1 MTDVT
6 DVAAQLKSI
15 LSALPDVDQSST
27 VDYVPAVAT
36 QKVALLIVPFQQ
48 SGVMAYAGIGKNSYV
63 HAHRIPCEFWVK
75 VNTGDVATA
84 VQRGANIC
92 LQGLRLIAANPTLN
106 GSVMQVGSSLLGDQ
120 GMLGQYTINPRYE
133 ERGQIPYITA
143 TLFVPVEIR
152 EISQW

>member
-1 MTDVT
+1 MTEVT
-6 DVAAQLKSI
+6 DVATELVSI
-15 LSALPDVDQSST
+15 LSALADVDQTSL
-27 VDYVPAVAT
+27 DNYVPAVET
-36 QKVALLIVPFQQ
+36 QKVALLVVPFQQ
-48 SGVMAYAGIGKNSYV
+48 SGAMAYAGVGKNSYV

-75 VNTGDVATA
+75 VNTGNVAAA
-84 VQRGANIC
+84 VQRGRDIC
-92 LQGLRLIAANPTLN
+92 LQALRLIAANPTLN

-152 EISQW
+152 EIAAW